1 MSIIENAET
10 NVAEDVI
17 LIGGAVVIV
26 GGIAYLIITNLPN
39 ILSTLSN
46 MVSQAIESK
55 SLQTGADQSSN
66 SNNYQNANVVY
77 TNSTSQY
84 QTALNNLNNAF
95 ANSSPNAQI
104 VVSPNNQV
112 ESTYGGQPA
121 TLVQTQMGS
130 ISKPYLYSNGYQG
143 AGYYYDKNSNGSI
156 TIQDIANLY
165 DYNNSYLYRSS
176 YIQ

>member
-1 MSIIENAET
+1 MDTTQELLI
-10 NVAEDVI
+10 
-17 LIGGAVVIV
+17 IGGAVVVI
-26 GGIAYLIITNLPN
+26 GGIAYFLYTEIPN
-39 ILSTLSN
+39 IPQII
-46 MVSQAIESK
+46 SQAIESK
-55 SLQTGADQSSN
+55 SLQTGADQQTN
-66 SNNYQNANVVY
+66 SNNYQNAQVVY

-84 QTALNNLNNAF
+84 QTALNNLNNA
-95 ANSSPNAQI
+95 SSSAQPQAEI

-121 TLVQTQMGS
+121 TLNQTQNGS

-156 TIQDIANLY
+156 TVQDIANLY

>member
-1 MSIIENAET
+1 MDTKQELLI
-10 NVAEDVI
+10 
-17 LIGGAVVIV
+17 IGGAVVVI
-26 GGIAYLIITNLPN
+26 GGIAYFLYTEIPN
-39 ILSTLSN
+39 IPQII
-46 MVSQAIESK
+46 SQAIESK
-55 SLQTGADQSSN
+55 SLQTGADQQTN
-66 SNNYQNANVVY
+66 SNNYQNAQVVY
-77 TNSTSQY
+77 SNSTSQY
-84 QTALNNLNNAF
+84 QTALTNLNNAF
-95 ANSSPNAQI
+95 SSAQPQAEI

-121 TLVQTQMGS
+121 TLNQTQNGS